1 MNKKLIIATL
11 VAFSAIGVA
20 SAEAPLQV
28 EGSVSANAGSGDF
41 APYFMMANRG
51 GTLTQPKAVELR
63 VKALKD
69 FDLSERFSYGFGADL
84 VGGYQSKY
92 TQYDQAVNTPAVQGH
107 HPNAIWLQQLY
118 GEVKYRGVYLSVGMK
133 ERTSPLMN
141 DSLGVGDYTQSNNAR
156 PLPQVRAG
164 FVDFQNIPFTNGWVQ
179 IQGEIAYG
187 YYMQDDW
194 FEDHFNYYNGFI
206 NTGEYYNYKRCYFRT
221 KPSKPFSVTVG
232 MQMVTEFGGTAT
244 SYSYDSG
251 EGKVKAKEDCYD
263 TTWKDFV
270 RAFFASEGGS
280 NPGDASYHYGNT
292 LGSWDFVARYRLKD
306 KSEILKIIQQYSEL
320 YDFEEIIPISV
331 KNRINT
337 DQIMPVLERFAVEGE
352 HFFPDDIA
360 TDRTERFMCSEIV
373 REKILRVMQEEIPH
387 GVAVDVEKF
396 KSRMKG
402 DTEIIDI
409 SVVIICEKESH
420 KGMII
425 GKGGERLKQIGTM
438 AREDMEDLLQ
448 AKVNLQCFVKVKE
461 DWRNRERVISDLG
474 MYDED

>member
-1 MNKKLIIATL
+1 MTKNAFIAIT
-11 VAFSAIGVA
+11 GR
-20 SAEAPLQV
+20 
-28 EGSVSANAGSGDF
+28 ANAGKSSLTNLLVGEKISIVSEKPQTTRNRINGVLTKGDTQ
-41 APYFMMANRG
+41 YVFMDTPGMHK
-51 GTLTQPKAVELR
+51 PKT
-63 VKALKD
+63 K
-69 FDLSERFSYGFGADL
+69 LSEHMVKSIRQSVDDVDCAILMAD
-84 VGGYQSKY
+84 VTKKISS
-92 TQYDQAVNTPAVQGH
+92 
-107 HPNAIWLQQLY
+107 I
-118 GEVKYRGVYLSVGMK
+118 E
-133 ERTSPLMN
+133 
-141 DSLGVGDYTQSNNAR
+141 
-156 PLPQVRAG
+156 
-164 FVDFQNIPFTNGWVQ
+164 
-179 IQGEIAYG
+179 
-187 YYMQDDW
+187 QDLIRS
-194 FEDHFNYYNGFI
+194 FASH
-206 NTGEYYNYKRCYFRT
+206 
-221 KPSKPFSVTVG
+221 
-232 MQMVTEFGGTAT
+232 GTAVVLLLN
-244 SYSYDSG
+244 
-251 EGKVKAKEDCYD
+251 KVD
-263 TTWKDFV
+263 
-270 RAFFASEGGS
+270 
-280 NPGDASYHYGNT
+280 
-292 LGSWDFVARYRLKD
+292 LLKD

-402 DTEIIDI
+402 DAEIIDI

-438 AREDMEDLLQ
+438 VRGDMEDLLQ

>member
-1 MNKKLIIATL
+1 MTKNAFIAIT
-11 VAFSAIGVA
+11 GR
-20 SAEAPLQV
+20 
-28 EGSVSANAGSGDF
+28 ANAGKSSLTNLLVGEKISIVSEKPQTTRNRINGVLTKGDTQ
-41 APYFMMANRG
+41 YVFMDTPGMHK
-51 GTLTQPKAVELR
+51 PKT
-63 VKALKD
+63 K
-69 FDLSERFSYGFGADL
+69 LSEHMVKSIRQSVDDVDCAILMADVTKKISSIEQDL
-84 VGGYQSKY
+84 IRSF
-92 TQYDQAVNTPAVQGH
+92 A
-107 HPNAIWLQQLY
+107 
-118 GEVKYRGVYLSVGMK
+118 
-133 ERTSPLMN
+133 
-141 DSLGVGDYTQSNNAR
+141 SLGTAVVLLLNK
-156 PLPQVRAG
+156 
-164 FVDFQNIPFTNGWVQ
+164 VD
-179 IQGEIAYG
+179 
-187 YYMQDDW
+187 
-194 FEDHFNYYNGFI
+194 
-206 NTGEYYNYKRCYFRT
+206 
-221 KPSKPFSVTVG
+221 
-232 MQMVTEFGGTAT
+232 
-244 SYSYDSG
+244 
-251 EGKVKAKEDCYD
+251 
-263 TTWKDFV
+263 
-270 RAFFASEGGS
+270 
-280 NPGDASYHYGNT
+280 
-292 LGSWDFVARYRLKD
+292 LLKD

-438 AREDMEDLLQ
+438 ARGDMEDLLQ

>member
-1 MNKKLIIATL
+1 MTKNAFIAIT
-11 VAFSAIGVA
+11 GR
-20 SAEAPLQV
+20 
-28 EGSVSANAGSGDF
+28 ANAGKSSLTNLLVGEKISIVSEKPQTTRNRINGVLTKGDTQ
-41 APYFMMANRG
+41 YVFMDTPGMHK
-51 GTLTQPKAVELR
+51 PKT
-63 VKALKD
+63 K
-69 FDLSERFSYGFGADL
+69 LSEHMVKSIRQSVDDVDCAILMAD
-84 VGGYQSKY
+84 VTKKISS
-92 TQYDQAVNTPAVQGH
+92 
-107 HPNAIWLQQLY
+107 I
-118 GEVKYRGVYLSVGMK
+118 E
-133 ERTSPLMN
+133 
-141 DSLGVGDYTQSNNAR
+141 
-156 PLPQVRAG
+156 
-164 FVDFQNIPFTNGWVQ
+164 
-179 IQGEIAYG
+179 
-187 YYMQDDW
+187 QDLIRS
-194 FEDHFNYYNGFI
+194 FASH
-206 NTGEYYNYKRCYFRT
+206 
-221 KPSKPFSVTVG
+221 
-232 MQMVTEFGGTAT
+232 GTAVVLLLN
-244 SYSYDSG
+244 
-251 EGKVKAKEDCYD
+251 KVD
-263 TTWKDFV
+263 
-270 RAFFASEGGS
+270 
-280 NPGDASYHYGNT
+280 
-292 LGSWDFVARYRLKD
+292 LLKD

-402 DTEIIDI
+402 DAEIIDI

-438 AREDMEDLLQ
+438 ARGDMEDLLQ

>member
-1 MNKKLIIATL
+1 MTKNAFIAIT
-11 VAFSAIGVA
+11 GR
-20 SAEAPLQV
+20 
-28 EGSVSANAGSGDF
+28 ANAGKSS
-41 APYFMMANRG
+41 
-51 GTLTQPKAVELR
+51 LTNL
-63 VKALKD
+63 
-69 FDLSERFSYGFGADL
+69 L
-84 VGGYQSKY
+84 VGEKISIVSEKPQTTRNRINGVLTKGD
-92 TQYDQAVNTPAVQGH
+92 TQYVFMDTPGMHKPKTKLSDHMVKSIRQSVDDVDC
-107 HPNAIWLQQLY
+107 AI
-118 GEVKYRGVYLSVGMK
+118 
-133 ERTSPLMN
+133 LMA
-141 DSLGVGDYTQSNNAR
+141 DVTKKISS
-156 PLPQVRAG
+156 
-164 FVDFQNIPFTNGWVQ
+164 I
-179 IQGEIAYG
+179 E
-187 YYMQDDW
+187 QDLIRS
-194 FEDHFNYYNGFI
+194 FASH
-206 NTGEYYNYKRCYFRT
+206 
-221 KPSKPFSVTVG
+221 
-232 MQMVTEFGGTAT
+232 GTAVVLLLN
-244 SYSYDSG
+244 
-251 EGKVKAKEDCYD
+251 KVD
-263 TTWKDFV
+263 
-270 RAFFASEGGS
+270 
-280 NPGDASYHYGNT
+280 
-292 LGSWDFVARYRLKD
+292 LLKD

-402 DTEIIDI
+402 DVEIIDI

-438 AREDMEDLLQ
+438 ARGDMEDLLQ

>member
-1 MNKKLIIATL
+1 MTKNAFIAIT
-11 VAFSAIGVA
+11 GR
-20 SAEAPLQV
+20 
-28 EGSVSANAGSGDF
+28 ANAGKSSLTNLLVGEKISIVSEKPQTTRNRINGVLTKGDTQ
-41 APYFMMANRG
+41 YVFMDTPGMHK
-51 GTLTQPKAVELR
+51 PKT
-63 VKALKD
+63 K
-69 FDLSERFSYGFGADL
+69 LSEHMVKSIRQSVDDVDCAILMAD
-84 VGGYQSKY
+84 VTKKISS
-92 TQYDQAVNTPAVQGH
+92 
-107 HPNAIWLQQLY
+107 I
-118 GEVKYRGVYLSVGMK
+118 E
-133 ERTSPLMN
+133 
-141 DSLGVGDYTQSNNAR
+141 
-156 PLPQVRAG
+156 
-164 FVDFQNIPFTNGWVQ
+164 
-179 IQGEIAYG
+179 
-187 YYMQDDW
+187 QDLIRS
-194 FEDHFNYYNGFI
+194 FASH
-206 NTGEYYNYKRCYFRT
+206 
-221 KPSKPFSVTVG
+221 
-232 MQMVTEFGGTAT
+232 GTAVVLLLN
-244 SYSYDSG
+244 
-251 EGKVKAKEDCYD
+251 KVD
-263 TTWKDFV
+263 
-270 RAFFASEGGS
+270 
-280 NPGDASYHYGNT
+280 
-292 LGSWDFVARYRLKD
+292 LLKD

-409 SVVIICEKESH
+409 IVVIICEKESH

-438 AREDMEDLLQ
+438 ARGDMEDLLQ

>member
-1 MNKKLIIATL
+1 MTKNAFIAIT
-11 VAFSAIGVA
+11 GR
-20 SAEAPLQV
+20 
-28 EGSVSANAGSGDF
+28 ANAGKSSLTNLLVGEKISIVSEKPQTTRNRINGVLTKGDTQ
-41 APYFMMANRG
+41 YVFMDTPGMHK
-51 GTLTQPKAVELR
+51 PKT
-63 VKALKD
+63 K
-69 FDLSERFSYGFGADL
+69 LSEHMVKSIRQSVDDVDCAILMAD
-84 VGGYQSKY
+84 VTKKISS
-92 TQYDQAVNTPAVQGH
+92 
-107 HPNAIWLQQLY
+107 I
-118 GEVKYRGVYLSVGMK
+118 E
-133 ERTSPLMN
+133 
-141 DSLGVGDYTQSNNAR
+141 
-156 PLPQVRAG
+156 
-164 FVDFQNIPFTNGWVQ
+164 
-179 IQGEIAYG
+179 
-187 YYMQDDW
+187 QDLIRS
-194 FEDHFNYYNGFI
+194 FASH
-206 NTGEYYNYKRCYFRT
+206 
-221 KPSKPFSVTVG
+221 
-232 MQMVTEFGGTAT
+232 GTAVVLLLN
-244 SYSYDSG
+244 
-251 EGKVKAKEDCYD
+251 KVD
-263 TTWKDFV
+263 
-270 RAFFASEGGS
+270 
-280 NPGDASYHYGNT
+280 
-292 LGSWDFVARYRLKD
+292 LLKD

-360 TDRTERFMCSEIV
+360 TDRTARFMCSEIV

-402 DTEIIDI
+402 DAEIIDI

-438 AREDMEDLLQ
+438 ARGDMEDLLQ

>member
-1 MNKKLIIATL
+1 MTKNAFIAIT
-11 VAFSAIGVA
+11 GR
-20 SAEAPLQV
+20 
-28 EGSVSANAGSGDF
+28 ANAGKSSLTNLLVGEKISIVSEKPQTTRNRINGVLTKGDTQ
-41 APYFMMANRG
+41 YVFMDTPGMHK
-51 GTLTQPKAVELR
+51 PKT
-63 VKALKD
+63 K
-69 FDLSERFSYGFGADL
+69 LSEHMVKSIRQSVDDVDCAILMAD
-84 VGGYQSKY
+84 VTKKISS
-92 TQYDQAVNTPAVQGH
+92 
-107 HPNAIWLQQLY
+107 I
-118 GEVKYRGVYLSVGMK
+118 E
-133 ERTSPLMN
+133 
-141 DSLGVGDYTQSNNAR
+141 
-156 PLPQVRAG
+156 
-164 FVDFQNIPFTNGWVQ
+164 
-179 IQGEIAYG
+179 
-187 YYMQDDW
+187 QDLIRS
-194 FEDHFNYYNGFI
+194 FASH
-206 NTGEYYNYKRCYFRT
+206 
-221 KPSKPFSVTVG
+221 
-232 MQMVTEFGGTAT
+232 GTAVVLLLN
-244 SYSYDSG
+244 
-251 EGKVKAKEDCYD
+251 KVD
-263 TTWKDFV
+263 
-270 RAFFASEGGS
+270 
-280 NPGDASYHYGNT
+280 
-292 LGSWDFVARYRLKD
+292 LLKD

-396 KSRMKG
+396 KPRMKG
-402 DTEIIDI
+402 DAEIIDI

-438 AREDMEDLLQ
+438 ARGDMEDLLQ

>member
-1 MNKKLIIATL
+1 MTKNAFIAIT
-11 VAFSAIGVA
+11 GR
-20 SAEAPLQV
+20 
-28 EGSVSANAGSGDF
+28 ANAGKSSLTNLLVGEKISIVSEKPQTTRNRINGVLTKGDTQ
-41 APYFMMANRG
+41 YVFMDTPGMHK
-51 GTLTQPKAVELR
+51 PKT
-63 VKALKD
+63 K
-69 FDLSERFSYGFGADL
+69 LSEHMVKSIRQSVDDVDCAILMAD
-84 VGGYQSKY
+84 VTKKISS
-92 TQYDQAVNTPAVQGH
+92 
-107 HPNAIWLQQLY
+107 I
-118 GEVKYRGVYLSVGMK
+118 E
-133 ERTSPLMN
+133 
-141 DSLGVGDYTQSNNAR
+141 
-156 PLPQVRAG
+156 
-164 FVDFQNIPFTNGWVQ
+164 
-179 IQGEIAYG
+179 
-187 YYMQDDW
+187 QDLIRS
-194 FEDHFNYYNGFI
+194 FASH
-206 NTGEYYNYKRCYFRT
+206 
-221 KPSKPFSVTVG
+221 
-232 MQMVTEFGGTAT
+232 GTAVVLLLN
-244 SYSYDSG
+244 
-251 EGKVKAKEDCYD
+251 KVD
-263 TTWKDFV
+263 
-270 RAFFASEGGS
+270 
-280 NPGDASYHYGNT
+280 
-292 LGSWDFVARYRLKD
+292 LLKD

-396 KSRMKG
+396 KTRMKG
-402 DTEIIDI
+402 DVEIIDI

-438 AREDMEDLLQ
+438 ARGDMEDLLQ

>member
-1 MNKKLIIATL
+1 MTKNAFIAIT
-11 VAFSAIGVA
+11 GR
-20 SAEAPLQV
+20 
-28 EGSVSANAGSGDF
+28 ANAGKSSLTNLLVGEKISIVSEKPQTTRNRINGVLTKGDTQ
-41 APYFMMANRG
+41 YVFMDTPGMHK
-51 GTLTQPKAVELR
+51 PKT
-63 VKALKD
+63 K
-69 FDLSERFSYGFGADL
+69 LSEHMVKSIRQSVDDVDCAILMAD
-84 VGGYQSKY
+84 VTKKISS
-92 TQYDQAVNTPAVQGH
+92 
-107 HPNAIWLQQLY
+107 I
-118 GEVKYRGVYLSVGMK
+118 E
-133 ERTSPLMN
+133 
-141 DSLGVGDYTQSNNAR
+141 
-156 PLPQVRAG
+156 
-164 FVDFQNIPFTNGWVQ
+164 
-179 IQGEIAYG
+179 
-187 YYMQDDW
+187 QDLIRS
-194 FEDHFNYYNGFI
+194 FASH
-206 NTGEYYNYKRCYFRT
+206 
-221 KPSKPFSVTVG
+221 
-232 MQMVTEFGGTAT
+232 GTAVVLLLN
-244 SYSYDSG
+244 
-251 EGKVKAKEDCYD
+251 KVD
-263 TTWKDFV
+263 
-270 RAFFASEGGS
+270 
-280 NPGDASYHYGNT
+280 
-292 LGSWDFVARYRLKD
+292 LLKD

-373 REKILRVMQEEIPH
+373 REKILRVMQEELPH

-396 KSRMKG
+396 KTRMKG

-474 MYDED
+474 MFDED

>member
-1 MNKKLIIATL
+1 MTKNAFIAIT
-11 VAFSAIGVA
+11 GR
-20 SAEAPLQV
+20 
-28 EGSVSANAGSGDF
+28 ANAGKSSLTNLLVGEKISIVSEKPQTTRNRINGVLTKGDTQ
-41 APYFMMANRG
+41 YVFMDTPGMHK
-51 GTLTQPKAVELR
+51 PKT
-63 VKALKD
+63 K
-69 FDLSERFSYGFGADL
+69 LSEHMVKSIRQSVDDVDCAILMAD
-84 VGGYQSKY
+84 VTKKISS
-92 TQYDQAVNTPAVQGH
+92 
-107 HPNAIWLQQLY
+107 I
-118 GEVKYRGVYLSVGMK
+118 E
-133 ERTSPLMN
+133 
-141 DSLGVGDYTQSNNAR
+141 
-156 PLPQVRAG
+156 
-164 FVDFQNIPFTNGWVQ
+164 
-179 IQGEIAYG
+179 
-187 YYMQDDW
+187 QDLIRS
-194 FEDHFNYYNGFI
+194 FASH
-206 NTGEYYNYKRCYFRT
+206 
-221 KPSKPFSVTVG
+221 
-232 MQMVTEFGGTAT
+232 GTAVVLLLN
-244 SYSYDSG
+244 
-251 EGKVKAKEDCYD
+251 KVD
-263 TTWKDFV
+263 
-270 RAFFASEGGS
+270 
-280 NPGDASYHYGNT
+280 
-292 LGSWDFVARYRLKD
+292 LLKD

-438 AREDMEDLLQ
+438 ARENMEDLLQ

>member
-1 MNKKLIIATL
+1 MTKNAFIAIT
-11 VAFSAIGVA
+11 GR
-20 SAEAPLQV
+20 
-28 EGSVSANAGSGDF
+28 ANAGKSSLTNLLVGEKISIVSEKPQTTRNRINGVLTKGDTQ
-41 APYFMMANRG
+41 YVFMDTPGMHK
-51 GTLTQPKAVELR
+51 PKT
-63 VKALKD
+63 K
-69 FDLSERFSYGFGADL
+69 LSEHMVKSIRQSVDDVDCAILMAD
-84 VGGYQSKY
+84 VTKKISS
-92 TQYDQAVNTPAVQGH
+92 
-107 HPNAIWLQQLY
+107 I
-118 GEVKYRGVYLSVGMK
+118 E
-133 ERTSPLMN
+133 
-141 DSLGVGDYTQSNNAR
+141 
-156 PLPQVRAG
+156 
-164 FVDFQNIPFTNGWVQ
+164 
-179 IQGEIAYG
+179 
-187 YYMQDDW
+187 QDLIRS
-194 FEDHFNYYNGFI
+194 FASH
-206 NTGEYYNYKRCYFRT
+206 
-221 KPSKPFSVTVG
+221 
-232 MQMVTEFGGTAT
+232 GTAVVLLLN
-244 SYSYDSG
+244 
-251 EGKVKAKEDCYD
+251 KVD
-263 TTWKDFV
+263 
-270 RAFFASEGGS
+270 
-280 NPGDASYHYGNT
+280 
-292 LGSWDFVARYRLKD
+292 LLKD

-337 DQIMPVLERFAVEGE
+337 DQIMPVLERFAVGGE

-438 AREDMEDLLQ
+438 ARGDMEDLLQ

>member
-1 MNKKLIIATL
+1 MTKNAFIAIT
-11 VAFSAIGVA
+11 GR
-20 SAEAPLQV
+20 
-28 EGSVSANAGSGDF
+28 ANAGKSSLTNLLVGEKISIVSEKPQTTRNRINGVLTKGDTQ
-41 APYFMMANRG
+41 YVFMDTPGMHK
-51 GTLTQPKAVELR
+51 PKT
-63 VKALKD
+63 K
-69 FDLSERFSYGFGADL
+69 LSEHMVKSIRQSVDDVDCAILMAD
-84 VGGYQSKY
+84 VTKKISS
-92 TQYDQAVNTPAVQGH
+92 
-107 HPNAIWLQQLY
+107 I
-118 GEVKYRGVYLSVGMK
+118 E
-133 ERTSPLMN
+133 
-141 DSLGVGDYTQSNNAR
+141 
-156 PLPQVRAG
+156 
-164 FVDFQNIPFTNGWVQ
+164 
-179 IQGEIAYG
+179 
-187 YYMQDDW
+187 QDLIRS
-194 FEDHFNYYNGFI
+194 FASH
-206 NTGEYYNYKRCYFRT
+206 
-221 KPSKPFSVTVG
+221 
-232 MQMVTEFGGTAT
+232 GTAVVLLLN
-244 SYSYDSG
+244 
-251 EGKVKAKEDCYD
+251 KVD
-263 TTWKDFV
+263 
-270 RAFFASEGGS
+270 
-280 NPGDASYHYGNT
+280 
-292 LGSWDFVARYRLKD
+292 LLKD

-402 DTEIIDI
+402 DAEIIDI

-425 GKGGERLKQIGTM
+425 GKGGERIKQIGTM
-438 AREDMEDLLQ
+438 ARGDMEDLLQ

>member
-1 MNKKLIIATL
+1 MTKNAFIAIT
-11 VAFSAIGVA
+11 GR
-20 SAEAPLQV
+20 
-28 EGSVSANAGSGDF
+28 ANAGKSSLTNLLVGEKISIVSEKPQTTRNRINGVLTKGDTQ
-41 APYFMMANRG
+41 YVFMDTPGMHK
-51 GTLTQPKAVELR
+51 PKT
-63 VKALKD
+63 K
-69 FDLSERFSYGFGADL
+69 LSEHMVKSIRQSVDDVDCAILMAD
-84 VGGYQSKY
+84 VTKKISS
-92 TQYDQAVNTPAVQGH
+92 
-107 HPNAIWLQQLY
+107 I
-118 GEVKYRGVYLSVGMK
+118 E
-133 ERTSPLMN
+133 
-141 DSLGVGDYTQSNNAR
+141 
-156 PLPQVRAG
+156 
-164 FVDFQNIPFTNGWVQ
+164 
-179 IQGEIAYG
+179 
-187 YYMQDDW
+187 QDLIRS
-194 FEDHFNYYNGFI
+194 FASH
-206 NTGEYYNYKRCYFRT
+206 
-221 KPSKPFSVTVG
+221 
-232 MQMVTEFGGTAT
+232 GTAVVLLLN
-244 SYSYDSG
+244 
-251 EGKVKAKEDCYD
+251 KVD
-263 TTWKDFV
+263 
-270 RAFFASEGGS
+270 
-280 NPGDASYHYGNT
+280 
-292 LGSWDFVARYRLKD
+292 LLKD

-420 KGMII
+420 KGLII

-438 AREDMEDLLQ
+438 ARGDMEDLLQ

>member
-1 MNKKLIIATL
+1 MLTK
-11 VAFSAIGVA
+11 
-20 SAEAPLQV
+20 
-28 EGSVSANAGSGDF
+28 GDTQ
-41 APYFMMANRG
+41 YVFMDTPGMHK
-51 GTLTQPKAVELR
+51 PKT
-63 VKALKD
+63 K
-69 FDLSERFSYGFGADL
+69 LSEHMVKSIRQSVDDVDCAILMAD
-84 VGGYQSKY
+84 VTKKISS
-92 TQYDQAVNTPAVQGH
+92 
-107 HPNAIWLQQLY
+107 I
-118 GEVKYRGVYLSVGMK
+118 E
-133 ERTSPLMN
+133 
-141 DSLGVGDYTQSNNAR
+141 
-156 PLPQVRAG
+156 
-164 FVDFQNIPFTNGWVQ
+164 
-179 IQGEIAYG
+179 
-187 YYMQDDW
+187 QDLIRS
-194 FEDHFNYYNGFI
+194 FASH
-206 NTGEYYNYKRCYFRT
+206 
-221 KPSKPFSVTVG
+221 
-232 MQMVTEFGGTAT
+232 GTAVVLLLN
-244 SYSYDSG
+244 
-251 EGKVKAKEDCYD
+251 KVD
-263 TTWKDFV
+263 
-270 RAFFASEGGS
+270 
-280 NPGDASYHYGNT
+280 
-292 LGSWDFVARYRLKD
+292 LLKD

-438 AREDMEDLLQ
+438 ARGDMEDLLQ

>member
-1 MNKKLIIATL
+1 MTKNAFIAIT
-11 VAFSAIGVA
+11 GR
-20 SAEAPLQV
+20 
-28 EGSVSANAGSGDF
+28 ANAGKSSLTNLLVGEKISIVSEKPQTTRNRINGVLTKGDTQ
-41 APYFMMANRG
+41 YIFMDTPGMHK
-51 GTLTQPKAVELR
+51 PKT
-63 VKALKD
+63 K
-69 FDLSERFSYGFGADL
+69 LSEHMVKSIRQSVDDVDCAILMAD
-84 VGGYQSKY
+84 VTKKISS
-92 TQYDQAVNTPAVQGH
+92 
-107 HPNAIWLQQLY
+107 I
-118 GEVKYRGVYLSVGMK
+118 E
-133 ERTSPLMN
+133 
-141 DSLGVGDYTQSNNAR
+141 
-156 PLPQVRAG
+156 
-164 FVDFQNIPFTNGWVQ
+164 
-179 IQGEIAYG
+179 
-187 YYMQDDW
+187 QDLIRS
-194 FEDHFNYYNGFI
+194 FASH
-206 NTGEYYNYKRCYFRT
+206 
-221 KPSKPFSVTVG
+221 
-232 MQMVTEFGGTAT
+232 GTAVVLLLN
-244 SYSYDSG
+244 
-251 EGKVKAKEDCYD
+251 KVD
-263 TTWKDFV
+263 
-270 RAFFASEGGS
+270 
-280 NPGDASYHYGNT
+280 
-292 LGSWDFVARYRLKD
+292 LLKD

-438 AREDMEDLLQ
+438 ARGDMEDLLQ

>member
-1 MNKKLIIATL
+1 MTKNAFIAIT
-11 VAFSAIGVA
+11 GR
-20 SAEAPLQV
+20 
-28 EGSVSANAGSGDF
+28 ANAGKSSLTNLLVGEKISIVSEKPQTTRNRINGVLTKGDTQ
-41 APYFMMANRG
+41 YVFMDTPGMHK
-51 GTLTQPKAVELR
+51 PKT
-63 VKALKD
+63 K
-69 FDLSERFSYGFGADL
+69 LSEHMVKSIRQSVDDVDCAILMAD
-84 VGGYQSKY
+84 VTKKISS
-92 TQYDQAVNTPAVQGH
+92 
-107 HPNAIWLQQLY
+107 I
-118 GEVKYRGVYLSVGMK
+118 E
-133 ERTSPLMN
+133 
-141 DSLGVGDYTQSNNAR
+141 
-156 PLPQVRAG
+156 
-164 FVDFQNIPFTNGWVQ
+164 
-179 IQGEIAYG
+179 
-187 YYMQDDW
+187 QDLICS
-194 FEDHFNYYNGFI
+194 FASH
-206 NTGEYYNYKRCYFRT
+206 
-221 KPSKPFSVTVG
+221 
-232 MQMVTEFGGTAT
+232 GTAVVLLLN
-244 SYSYDSG
+244 
-251 EGKVKAKEDCYD
+251 KVD
-263 TTWKDFV
+263 
-270 RAFFASEGGS
+270 
-280 NPGDASYHYGNT
+280 
-292 LGSWDFVARYRLKD
+292 LLKD
-306 KSEILKIIQQYSEL
+306 KSEIIKIIQQYSEL

-402 DTEIIDI
+402 DAEIIDI

-438 AREDMEDLLQ
+438 ARGDMEDLLQ